1 MEDPPFLGV
10 SSFVLQFVSLSY
22 HTRAFSP
29 LATPPL
35 IHIDSDA
42 DSWAGHACPRVRA
55 CTHTHTHTLLVNG
68 QSGSFQIPRDLEQ
81 LPCSQLHSPSIP

>member
-35 IHIDSDA
+35 IRIDSDA

-55 CTHTHTHTLLVNG
+55 CTHTHTHFVG
-68 QSGSFQIPRDLEQ
+68 QWTKWVLSDPQGLGAASLFPT
-81 LPCSQLHSPSIP
+81 P